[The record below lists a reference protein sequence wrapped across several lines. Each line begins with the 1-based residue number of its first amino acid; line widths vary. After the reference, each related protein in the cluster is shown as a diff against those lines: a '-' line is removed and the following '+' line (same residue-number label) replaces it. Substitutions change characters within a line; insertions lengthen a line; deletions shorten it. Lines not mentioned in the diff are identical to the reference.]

1 MPSPIRL
8 QRSPLTTFPGCDSL
22 VVLNIIHIQAFK
34 VTADL
39 WAQLRVTR
47 SQGKR
52 ATHRGKCTEGRKETV
67 QQLRRERRDGR
78 RKRTDEHLL

>member
-1 MPSPIRL
+1 M
-8 QRSPLTTFPGCDSL
+8 
-22 VVLNIIHIQAFK
+22 VLNIIHIQAFK
-34 VTADL
+34 VTADS

-52 ATHRGKCTEGRKETV
+52 ATHREQCTEGRKETV